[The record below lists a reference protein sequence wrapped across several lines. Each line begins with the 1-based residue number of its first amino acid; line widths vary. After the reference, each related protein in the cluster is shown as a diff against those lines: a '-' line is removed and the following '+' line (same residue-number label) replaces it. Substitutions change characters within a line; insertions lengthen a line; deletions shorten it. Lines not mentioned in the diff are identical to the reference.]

1 MLVHSVEQVGSM
13 EPDDPVSAPYYNTK
27 ENEPDLGVLEQ
38 AEGGTHAE
46 NAISVGS
53 ERQALAVVTNADVP
67 LTRITAQPL
76 GENAAAVYLAGLSPG
91 SRRTMGD
98 ALDLMTQ
105 LLTGGQQSALE
116 LPWGQVRFQHTAAI
130 RSKLAERYAPSTAN
144 KMLSAL
150 RGVLKAAWRLG
161 QIEANEYQK
170 SVDIS
175 AVIGESLPAGRSLA
189 LGELVSLLEVCG
201 RDKGPLG
208 MRDSAIVA
216 LLYGCGLRRAELVT
230 LDVADYDAGG
240 GTLKVRGKRNK
251 QRLVPVVGGAQAA
264 LDDWLT
270 TRGKEEGPLFVSSRK
285 GGRLQRERLTTH
297 ALYKM
302 LLVRAQQ
309 ANVEHFSPHDF
320 RRTFVGDL
328 LDRGADIATVQ
339 KLAGHSNVTTT
350 ARYDR
355 RGEATKRKAAEM
367 LHVPLHTKAV
377 SNKARR
383 LMDDVPRNRPFSRT
397 TKTVVFDRFEVEK
410 ILSVPLRVLP
420 TIW

>member
-1 MLVHSVEQVGSM
+1 MTTD
-13 EPDDPVSAPYYNTK
+13 EPETAISAPYYNRK
-27 ENEPDLGVLEQ
+27 ENEPNTEVPKPLEPTAIPEEDAFVSEGAQAMALVSVPETPLTLITPQPLEQ
-38 AEGGTHAE
+38 
-46 NAISVGS
+46 
-53 ERQALAVVTNADVP
+53 
-67 LTRITAQPL
+67 
-76 GENAAAVYLAGLSPG
+76 NAAAVYLAGLSAG

-98 ALDLMTQ
+98 ALNLMAQ
-105 LLTGGQQSALE
+105 MLTGGQQNALE
-116 LPWGQVRFQHTAAI
+116 LPWGQLRFQHTAAI
-130 RSKLAERYAPSTAN
+130 RSKLADRYAPSTAN

-170 SVDIS
+170 AVDIS

-201 RDKGPLG
+201 REKGPLG
-208 MRDSAIVA
+208 IRDSAIVA

-230 LDVADYDAGG
+230 LDVADYDATA

-251 QRLVPVVGGAQAA
+251 QRLVPTVGGAQAA
-264 LDDWLT
+264 LDDWLAR
-270 TRGKEEGPLFVSSRK
+270 RGKAEGPLFVSSRK
-285 GGRLQRERLTTH
+285 GGRLQSERLTTH

-302 LLVRAQQ
+302 LRLRAQQ

-328 LDRGADIATVQ
+328 LGRGADIATVQ

-367 LHVPLHTKAV
+367 LHVPYTRKPNA
-377 SNKARR
+377 
-383 LMDDVPRNRPFSRT
+383 SRS
-397 TKTVVFDRFEVEK
+397 EE
-410 ILSVPLRVLP
+410 
-420 TIW
+420 